1 MPSIIKGYEYD
12 IFISYRQKDNH
23 SDQWVPEF
31 VDNLKR
37 NIVRYFIYLS
47 LIIMTDGC
55 SSSNEEPMIAP
66 ENPPFSG
73 TIFIDPDI
81 IKPSDPTTLDDL
93 ISAGVGQRLMFDSR
107 QNTFVTYEAFLFNA
121 FFDDSLTAEVQVNPE
136 FGTQD
141 EAMAAAVK
149 YTEAI
154 GRLPTALREKM
165 ETVWIPK
172 GIQPFGGGNNNI
184 LIHTGQGE
192 LYINDG
198 ILEETFVH
206 EAAHTSLDP
215 DHATA
220 AGWIA
225 AQEAD
230 LTFISTYAQQ
240 FSHREDIAESFLPY
254 LAVRFRSDRISEELK
269 QIILLTMPNR
279 IAYFDSLMLDM
290 HPID

>member
-1 MPSIIKGYEYD
+1 MKHHDLAVGHTQSNCVPKAQSEYGLQPTTP
-12 IFISYRQKDNH
+12 INTQH
-23 SDQWVPEF
+23 SWGD
-31 VDNLKR
+31 
-37 NIVRYFIYLS
+37 
-47 LIIMTDGC
+47 
-55 SSSNEEPMIAP
+55 AP
-66 ENPPFSG
+66 DYGEKLAFSQR
-73 TIFIDPDI
+73 FEMRAQSHDL

-93 ISAGVGQRLMFDSR
+93 ISAGVGQRLMFDRR

-165 ETVWIPK
+165 ETVWIHK

-230 LTFISTYAQQ
+230 PTFISTYAQQ
-240 FSHREDIAESFLPY
+240 FSQREDIAESFLPY